1 MTGHY
6 NACKRLKSIIIYLGT
21 MLLMAGCGKE
31 KMPEVTPQ
39 PQVQTTEWKSKG
51 FALSGDIL
59 EKQELWASWRG
70 QELCIKEDGST
81 ILEDYIAL
89 LENCVPYPG
98 TYETIESIVWEEAAA
113 YVSGDKSAAEV
124 ARIVD
129 SRVQL
134 YLDER
139 E

>member
-1 MTGHY
+1 MQLSLPVTKVS
-6 NACKRLKSIIIYLGT
+6 A
-21 MLLMAGCGKE
+21 E
-31 KMPEVTPQ
+31 EVKI
-39 PQVQTTEWKSKG
+39 VEVDG
-51 FALSGDIL
+51 
-59 EKQELWASWRG
+59 ELRASWRG

-81 ILEDYIAL
+81 ILEGYIAL
-89 LENCVPYPG
+89 LESCVPYPG